1 MVDEDGDAVIFEFTP
16 QEPEITTGGQIIR
29 NSIDKKQVII
39 DELIEQGIVF
49 ENFKEATSKEMDIFD
64 LICHTAFDQPPLT
77 RAKRTNN
84 VKTRDYFTQHGEQ
97 ARKVFETLLNKYA
110 DEGIENIEDIKILT
124 VNPLDK
130 IGTPMEIVSL
140 FGGKVQDMAAVPNL
154 EQVIYTAA

>member
-1 MVDEDGDAVIFEFTP
+1 M
-16 QEPEITTGGQIIR
+16 
-29 NSIDKKQVII
+29 
-39 DELIEQGIVF
+39 
-49 ENFKEATSKEMDIFD
+49 
-64 LICHTAFDQPPLT
+64 
-77 RAKRTNN
+77 
-84 VKTRDYFTQHGEQ
+84 KTRDYFTQHGEQ